1 MSPPFFVR
9 IQEYGTQR
17 FNSPAESEGFAA
29 RLREEGL
36 LAAYDGVI
44 EIPEGDRRLLTQFEA
59 KNPEFARL
67 LADFIARSY
76 ENGYERDV
84 TVSTRYEIRR
94 TGRQRRPRVEVDI
107 SFKVDSG
114 SVHFRATL

>member
-9 IQEYGTQR
+9 LQQYGTQR
-17 FNSPAESEGFAA
+17 FNNPAESEEFAA
-29 RLREEGL
+29 RLREGGL

-44 EIPEGDRRLLTQFEA
+44 EIPDGDRRLLTQFEA

-76 ENGYERDV
+76 ENGYEREV

-114 SVHFRATL
+114 TVHFRATL